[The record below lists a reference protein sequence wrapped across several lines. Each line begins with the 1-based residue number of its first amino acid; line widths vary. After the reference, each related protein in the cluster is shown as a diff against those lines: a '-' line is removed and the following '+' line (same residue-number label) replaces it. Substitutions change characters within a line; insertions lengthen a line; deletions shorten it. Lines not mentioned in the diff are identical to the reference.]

1 MSALP
6 DNVKAVISRL
16 SVQDQVVIR
25 SYIAGMRDE
34 LKELKVKSE
43 HADDDDPHA
52 HYHGHEKCT
61 ADHGHQDH
69 EHKEDHHSHEHHGEK
84 KCTEDHSHDHKHDDH
99 KCDGGHAHEHKHS
112 SHDHSH
118 DHKKKEE
125 HHDHE
130 HAHKH
135 HEEKEDEDMPAW
147 KKQALDADPNA
158 APFGGSWNVESS
170 MDATK

>member
-1 MSALP
+1 MP

-34 LKELKVKSE
+34 LKELKVKLE
-43 HADDDDPHA
+43 HADDDPHA

-61 ADHGHQDH
+61 ADHGH
-69 EHKEDHHSHEHHGEK
+69 KHHSHDHKKEEEHHPHDHHHHGQE
-84 KCTEDHSHDHKHDDH
+84 KCTEDHSHDHNHKKCEEHDVV
-99 KCDGGHAHEHKHS
+99 S

-118 DHKKKEE
+118 NHHKKEE
-125 HHDHE
+125 HHHHHE
-130 HAHKH
+130 HAHDH
-135 HEEKEDEDMPAW
+135 HEKEEDVDMPAW

-158 APFGGSWNVESS
+158 APFGGSWNTESS